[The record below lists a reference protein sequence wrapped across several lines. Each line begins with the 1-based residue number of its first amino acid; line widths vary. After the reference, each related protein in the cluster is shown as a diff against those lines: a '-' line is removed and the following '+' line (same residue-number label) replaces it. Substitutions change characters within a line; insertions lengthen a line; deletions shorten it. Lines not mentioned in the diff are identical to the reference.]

1 MSDAVEEFGPYLVYE
16 RLGQGGMA
24 TVHRAEKRGVGIRRP
39 IALKRLLPHVAAD
52 PALVKLFVDEARL
65 ASHLHHTNV
74 AQTFELGRVGETFF
88 IAMEYASGPTLA
100 QIVRQCQHAACELPL
115 SIIVQ
120 ILGQICE
127 ALDYAHNLCDE
138 SGRPLRIV
146 HRDVSPANIIVTH
159 DGIVKLIDFGIAKA
173 TISSVKTQT
182 GFIKGKFGYI
192 APEYITGKI
201 DSRVDLFAVGVVAH
215 EVMSGRR
222 LFEGK
227 DDFETLAN
235 IREMNLLP
243 PSRWNPRVTA
253 DLDDIVM
260 TALQRDPALRWQS
273 AGAMQVALANA
284 ARQLGTVVGN
294 PQLAEWVAWAF
305 DQVASET
312 GQMTGVSAAD
322 TDAFGRR
329 APRPDS
335 SLSIEVSQ
343 VASEALETP
352 RPGLAMRPEPTP
364 SEVTADDEPDEPDD
378 EPEPFHLRPPS
389 DSDETVPLERVA
401 LTPHDLAL
409 LTPSP
414 VIAPPPPVA
423 APSPQPTR
431 PSRGHEVAPP
441 PSRGHEAA
449 PPPSRGHEA
458 APPQMA
464 APPPRV
470 AAPQPRV
477 AAPPQMA
484 APPPVVAPP
493 SRPSRPSR
501 PFEAVAPPTP
511 PRRSARPALP
521 FMGASPTPP
530 RPARAQEPMAPPLI
544 PPVPPPIPPPL
555 RPPRS
560 SRAMPMA
567 TGPPPV
573 ASSRELEVLA
583 APALPQPLRQGG
595 TLSGM
600 PPPPPVPSSRE
611 LAVLPAEPAVPA
623 AVEPRPAPAP
633 AVANQK
639 VKSRNKSTQKMRPE
653 PRPAGAVVRAPAA
666 DAGTG
671 PIRGRRH
678 LVWLILLMLALGGGA
693 MAVAYYWPDL
703 VDR

>member
-1 MSDAVEEFGPYLVYE
+1 VSDAVEEFGPYLVYE

-39 IALKRLLPHVAAD
+39 VALKRLLPHVAAD

-115 SIIVQ
+115 SIIVHV
-120 ILGQICE
+120 LGQICE
-127 ALDYAHNLCDE
+127 ALDYAHDLCDE

-159 DGIVKLIDFGIAKA
+159 AGIVKLIDFGIAKA

-284 ARQLGTVVGN
+284 ARQLGTVIDN
-294 PQLAEWVAWAF
+294 AQLAEWVAWAF
-305 DQVASET
+305 DQAASET
-312 GQMTGVSAAD
+312 GQMTGMSAAD
-322 TDAFGRR
+322 TDAIGRR
-329 APRPDS
+329 DRRADS

-352 RPGLAMRPEPTP
+352 RPGLAPQPEPTP
-364 SEVTADDEPDEPDD
+364 SEVTADDEPD

-401 LTPHDLAL
+401 LTPRDLAL

-414 VIAPPPPVA
+414 VIAPPPRVA
-423 APSPQPTR
+423 APPPRVAAPPPQVAPMPSRGHEIAPPPVAPPPWAAPPATMAAPPPR

-441 PSRGHEAA
+441 PRS
-449 PPPSRGHEA
+449 
-458 APPQMA
+458 
-464 APPPRV
+464 
-470 AAPQPRV
+470 
-477 AAPPQMA
+477 
-484 APPPVVAPP
+484 
-493 SRPSRPSR
+493 SRPSR

-521 FMGASPTPP
+521 FMGSSPTPP
-530 RPARAQEPMAPPLI
+530 RPARTQEPTAPPPV
-544 PPVPPPIPPPL
+544 PPVPPPLVPPPL
-555 RPPRS
+555 RSPRS
-560 SRAMPMA
+560 SRAIPMA

-583 APALPQPLRQGG
+583 APALPQPLREGG

-611 LAVLPAEPAVPA
+611 LVVLPAERAAPA
-623 AVEPRPAPAP
+623 AVPPGPAPVP
-633 AVANQK
+633 PKQK
-639 VKSRNKSTQKMRPE
+639 VKSRNKSTQKTRPE
-653 PRPAGAVVRAPAA
+653 PRPADAVVRAPAR
-666 DAGTG
+666 DIGTG
-671 PIRGRRH
+671 PIRGRRR
-678 LVWLILLMLALGGGA
+678 LIWLILLMLALGGGA